1 MNIKT
6 ILASVAPFGA
16 KLAQSAQAEI
26 SASGADTVAQDQLN
40 FLRVLAVGAPAVTDH
55 DGVLLNSDHYTGGL
69 ADASKAQRKK
79 VIDAGLFQEAYES
92 IGAFFEEIGAP
103 DKRHKAMFGV
113 MLAIAQ
119 VLRDGSKSQIQ
130 AVVDSFR
137 FGPTDE
143 SEPTFKNVERV
154 ARTQVDAMMHDLQIS
169 STNKEGVVTSVAT
182 YFQAIEAHAEIQEQV
197 SVLAK
202 AKSQAR
208 RDLVKVF
215 NAERQYMI
223 DGRTRE
229 KEQREQDREQYG
241 NATAS
246 AMSAIRTGR
255 ADAQA
260 IYEELI
266 ASGHVTETVA

>member
-1 MNIKT
+1 MNIRT

-40 FLRVLAVGAPAVTDH
+40 FLRVLAVGAPEVADH
-55 DGVLLNSDHYTGGL
+55 DGVLLNSDHYSGGL

-143 SEPTFKNVERV
+143 SEPTIKNVERV

-169 STNKEGVVTSVAT
+169 STNKDGVVTSVAT

-215 NAERQYMI
+215 NADRQYMI

-229 KEQREQDREQYG
+229 KEQREQDKEQYG

>member
-40 FLRVLAVGAPAVTDH
+40 FLRVLAVGAPEVTDH
-55 DGVLLNSDHYTGGL
+55 DGVLLMSDHYSGGL

-119 VLRDGSKSQIQ
+119 VLRDGSKTQIQ

-137 FGPTDE
+137 FGPTDD

-215 NAERQYMI
+215 NADRQYMI

-229 KEQREQDREQYG
+229 KEQREQDKEQYG

-260 IYEELI
+260 IYDALI

>member
-40 FLRVLAVGAPAVTDH
+40 FLRVLAVGAPEVTDH
-55 DGVLLNSDHYTGGL
+55 DGVLLMSDHYSGGL

-119 VLRDGSKSQIQ
+119 VLRDGSKTQIQ

-137 FGPTDE
+137 FGPTDD

-215 NAERQYMI
+215 NADRQYMI

-229 KEQREQDREQYG
+229 KEQREQDKEQYG

>member
-40 FLRVLAVGAPAVTDH
+40 FIRVLAVGAPEVTDH
-55 DGVLLNSDHYTGGL
+55 DGVLLTSDHYSGGL

-79 VIDAGLFQEAYES
+79 VIDAGLFQEAYDS
-92 IGAFFEEIGAP
+92 IGAFFAEIGAP

-137 FGPTDE
+137 FGPTDD

-169 STNKEGVVTSVAT
+169 STNKEGVKTSVAT
-182 YFQAIEAHAEIQEQV
+182 YFQAIEAHARVQEQV
-197 SVLAK
+197 SELAK

-229 KEQREQDREQYG
+229 KEQREQDKEQYG

-260 IYEELI
+260 IYEALI

>member
-1 MNIKT
+1 MNVKT

-40 FLRVLAVGAPAVTDH
+40 FLRVLAVGTPEVTDH
-55 DGVLLNSDHYTGGL
+55 DGVLLNSDHYSGGL
-69 ADASKAQRKK
+69 ADASKSQRKK

-169 STNKEGVVTSVAT
+169 STNKDGVVTSVAT

-215 NAERQYMI
+215 NADRQYMI

-229 KEQREQDREQYG
+229 KEQREQDKEQYG

-260 IYEELI
+260 IYDALI

>member
-40 FLRVLAVGAPAVTDH
+40 FLRVLAVGAPEVTDH

>member
-40 FLRVLAVGAPAVTDH
+40 FLRVLAVGAPEVTDH
-55 DGVLLNSDHYTGGL
+55 DGVLLNSDHYSGGL
-69 ADASKAQRKK
+69 ANASKAQRKK
-79 VIDAGLFQEAYES
+79 VVDAGLFQEAYES

-103 DKRHKAMFGV
+103 DKRHKAIFGV

-143 SEPTFKNVERV
+143 SEPTIKNVERV

-169 STNKEGVVTSVAT
+169 STNKDGVVTSVAT

-215 NAERQYMI
+215 NADRQYMI

-229 KEQREQDREQYG
+229 KEQREQDKEQYG

-260 IYEELI
+260 IYDALI
-266 ASGHVTETVA
+266 ASGQVTETVA

>member
-1 MNIKT
+1 MNIRT

-40 FLRVLAVGAPAVTDH
+40 FLRVLAVGAPEVADH
-55 DGVLLNSDHYTGGL
+55 DNVLLNSDHYSGGL
-69 ADASKAQRKK
+69 ADASKSQRKK

-143 SEPTFKNVERV
+143 SEPTIKNVERV

-169 STNKEGVVTSVAT
+169 STNKDGVVTSVAT

-215 NAERQYMI
+215 NADRQYMI

-229 KEQREQDREQYG
+229 KEQREQDKEQYG

>member
-1 MNIKT
+1 MNVKT

-40 FLRVLAVGAPAVTDH
+40 FLRVLAVGTPEVTDH
-55 DGVLLNSDHYTGGL
+55 DGVLLNSDHYSGGL
-69 ADASKAQRKK
+69 ADASKSQRKK

-215 NAERQYMI
+215 NADRQYMI

-229 KEQREQDREQYG
+229 KEQREQDKEQYG

-260 IYEELI
+260 IYDALI

>member
-40 FLRVLAVGAPAVTDH
+40 FLRVLAVGAPEVTDH
-55 DGVLLNSDHYTGGL
+55 DGVLLMSDHYSGGL

-119 VLRDGSKSQIQ
+119 VLRDGSKTQIQ

-137 FGPTDE
+137 FGPTDD

-215 NAERQYMI
+215 NADRQYMI

-229 KEQREQDREQYG
+229 KEQRDQDKEQYG

-260 IYEELI
+260 IYDALI

>member
-1 MNIKT
+1 MNVKT

-40 FLRVLAVGAPAVTDH
+40 FLRVLAVGTPEVTDH
-55 DGVLLNSDHYTGGL
+55 DGVLLNSDHYSGGL

-79 VIDAGLFQEAYES
+79 VIDAGLFQDAYDS

-113 MLAIAQ
+113 MLAVAQ

-215 NAERQYMI
+215 NADRQYMI

-229 KEQREQDREQYG
+229 KEQREQDKEQYG

-260 IYEELI
+260 IYEALI
-266 ASGHVTETVA
+266 ASGHVAETVA

>member
-40 FLRVLAVGAPAVTDH
+40 FLRVLAVGAPEVTDH
-55 DGVLLNSDHYTGGL
+55 DGVLLNSDHYSGGL
-69 ADASKAQRKK
+69 ANASKAQRKK
-79 VIDAGLFQEAYES
+79 VVDAGLFQEAYES

-143 SEPTFKNVERV
+143 SEPTIKNVERV

-169 STNKEGVVTSVAT
+169 STNKDGVVTSVAT

-215 NAERQYMI
+215 NADRQYMI

-229 KEQREQDREQYG
+229 KEQREQDKEQYG

-246 AMSAIRTGR
+246 ARSAIRTGR

-260 IYEELI
+260 IYDALI
-266 ASGHVTETVA
+266 ASGQVTETVA

>member
-40 FLRVLAVGAPAVTDH
+40 FIRVLAVGAPEVTDH
-55 DGVLLNSDHYTGGL
+55 DGVLLNSDHYSGGL

-79 VIDAGLFQEAYES
+79 VIDAGLFQEAYDS
-92 IGAFFEEIGAP
+92 IGAFFAEIGAP

-137 FGPTDE
+137 FGPTDD

-215 NAERQYMI
+215 NADRQYMI

-229 KEQREQDREQYG
+229 KEQREQDKEQYG

-260 IYEELI
+260 IYEALI

>member
-1 MNIKT
+1 MNIRT

-40 FLRVLAVGAPAVTDH
+40 FLRVLAVGAPEVADH
-55 DGVLLNSDHYTGGL
+55 DGVLLNSDHYSGGL
-69 ADASKAQRKK
+69 ADASKSQRKK

-143 SEPTFKNVERV
+143 SEPTIKNVERV

-169 STNKEGVVTSVAT
+169 STNKDGVVTSVAT

-215 NAERQYMI
+215 NADRQYMI

-229 KEQREQDREQYG
+229 KEQREQDKEQYG

>member
-40 FLRVLAVGAPAVTDH
+40 FIRVLAVGAPEVTDH
-55 DGVLLNSDHYTGGL
+55 DGVLLNSDHYSGGL

-79 VIDAGLFQEAYES
+79 VIDAGLFQEAYDS
-92 IGAFFEEIGAP
+92 IGAFFAEIGAP

-137 FGPTDE
+137 FGPTDD

-169 STNKEGVVTSVAT
+169 STNKEGVKTSVAT
-182 YFQAIEAHAEIQEQV
+182 YFQAIEAHARVQEQV
-197 SVLAK
+197 SELAK

-229 KEQREQDREQYG
+229 KEQREQDKEQYG

-260 IYEELI
+260 IYEALI

>member
-40 FLRVLAVGAPAVTDH
+40 FLRVLAVGAPEVTDH
-55 DGVLLNSDHYTGGL
+55 DGVLLNSDHYSGGL
-69 ADASKAQRKK
+69 ANASKAQRKK
-79 VIDAGLFQEAYES
+79 VVDAGLFQEAYES

-143 SEPTFKNVERV
+143 SEPTIKNVERV

-169 STNKEGVVTSVAT
+169 STNKDGVVTSVAT

-215 NAERQYMI
+215 NADRQYMI

-229 KEQREQDREQYG
+229 KEQREQDKEQYG

-260 IYEELI
+260 IYDALI
-266 ASGHVTETVA
+266 ASGQVTETVA

>member
-1 MNIKT
+1 MNMKT

-40 FLRVLAVGAPAVTDH
+40 FIRVLAVGAPEVTDH
-55 DGVLLNSDHYTGGL
+55 DGVLLNSDHYSGGL

-79 VIDAGLFQEAYES
+79 VIDAGLFQEAYDS
-92 IGAFFEEIGAP
+92 IGAFFAEIGAP

-137 FGPTDE
+137 FGPTDD

-169 STNKEGVVTSVAT
+169 STNKEGVKTSVAT
-182 YFQAIEAHAEIQEQV
+182 YFQAIEAHARVQEQV
-197 SVLAK
+197 SELAK

-229 KEQREQDREQYG
+229 KEQREQDKEQYG

-260 IYEELI
+260 IYEALI